1 MKTIDELE
9 KELLELREELRE
21 AEFRYHHHL
30 VLGNRDEAGMVT
42 RIKLKSEY
50 EAIKGS
56 VKRLEVAIN
65 NRRTS
70 SDEQDYGLS
79 ESLFVFIL
87 VTLALFVIKMLIKSY

>member
-1 MKTIDELE
+1 MKTIEELE
-9 KELLELREELRE
+9 KELLELREELQE
-21 AEFRYHHHL
+21 AEFRYHSHL

-56 VKRLEVAIN
+56 VKRLEVTIN

-70 SDEQDYGLS
+70 SDEQDYGKIERVLQ
-79 ESLFVFIL
+79 
-87 VTLALFVIKMLIKSY
+87 